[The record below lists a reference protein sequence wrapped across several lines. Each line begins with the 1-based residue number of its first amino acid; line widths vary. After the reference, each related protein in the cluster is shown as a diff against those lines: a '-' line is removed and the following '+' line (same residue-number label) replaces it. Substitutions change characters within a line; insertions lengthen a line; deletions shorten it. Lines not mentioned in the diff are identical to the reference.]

1 MLGHR
6 KLTPEDYVDIL
17 KRRLWI
23 IAIPVVLFPILAVGI
38 TFFIAPEFMSQ
49 TLVIIDQQ
57 KVPGEYVTPVVS
69 SDVDSRLA
77 SMKEEMLSRS
87 RIQPIIERYN
97 LYGKGMSLDDRIDK
111 VRKGINIKPIHSE
124 IAHTGGLPG
133 FFISFTAN
141 DARTAQL
148 VCGDITS
155 LFLSANLKSRED
167 SAVGT
172 TDFLK
177 NQLADAKRNLDQ
189 QDAKLAAFQR
199 QYIGRLPGE
208 TSPNVNML
216 TSLNTQLESANQA
229 LSRMEQDK
237 SYGQSMLAQQ
247 LQLLSTANSGA
258 GATQTTA
265 SPKTQE
271 AELDLL
277 LAQESELT
285 NHYTDDYPDVIAV
298 RRKIAALRKKMA
310 EPPAAEAP
318 APAGAV
324 AATPANASKRPEPQ
338 GIQQMR
344 AQLRALDLGI
354 QAKRNEQA
362 QLQTNI
368 RMYQDRIQSSPLV
381 EEQYKELTRDY
392 DSAEKFY
399 NDLLTKMNHSK
410 MATDLERAQQGEQFR
425 IMDEP
430 NLPDG
435 PTFPKRWAFGLGG
448 LLGGLALGLGIAGL
462 LEYKDTALRTER
474 DVWAFTRLPTVGKI
488 AFSDEAAATMEK
500 KPGLL
505 SRFKRQAKLK
515 TTSPSE
521 ALPKTGPAHV

>member
-6 KLTPEDYVDIL
+6 TLTPEDYLDIL
-17 KRRLWI
+17 KRRFWTIL
-23 IAIPVVLFPILAVGI
+23 IPVVLFPILATAI
-38 TFFIAPEFMSQ
+38 TFFIAPEFLSQ
-49 TLVIIDQQ
+49 TLVIIDRQ

-87 RIQPIIERYN
+87 RLQPIIDRYN
-97 LYGKGMSLDDRIDK
+97 LYGNRRITADDRIDL
-111 VRKGINIKPIHSE
+111 VRKDINIKPIHSE
-124 IAHTGGLPG
+124 IARTGGLPG
-133 FFISFTAN
+133 FFILFRAS

-148 VCGDITS
+148 ACGDITS

-177 NQLADAKRNLDQ
+177 NQLADAKRDLDQ

-208 TSPNVNML
+208 TTPNVNML
-216 TSLNTQLESANQA
+216 TSLNTQLEAANQA

-237 SYGQSMLAQQ
+237 SYGESMLAQQ
-247 LQLLSTANSGA
+247 VQLASTAVA
-258 GATQTTA
+258 APAATQTVT
-265 SPKTQE
+265 PKAQE
-271 AELDLL
+271 AELQTLL
-277 LAQESELT
+277 EQEAELT
-285 NHYTDDYPDVIAV
+285 NHYTDDHPDVIAV
-298 RRKIAALRKKMA
+298 RRKIAVLRKKMA
-310 EPPAAEAP
+310 EP
-318 APAGAV
+318 V
-324 AATPANASKRPEPQ
+324 AAPVPVVAAPTNAPKRPESQ
-338 GIQQMR
+338 GILQMR
-344 AQLRALDLGI
+344 AQLKALELGI
-354 QAKRNEQA
+354 QSKRAEQA
-362 QLQTNI
+362 QLQGNI

-435 PTFPKRWAFGLGG
+435 PTFPKRWVFFIGG
-448 LLGGLALGLGIAGL
+448 LCVGLVLGLGIVAL
-462 LEYKDTALRTER
+462 LEYRDTALRTER
-474 DVWAFTRLPTVGKI
+474 DVWAFTKLPTLAVIGI
-488 AFSDEAAATMEK
+488 AEPFVVQTEK
-500 KPGLL
+500 RGFKN
-505 SRFKRQAKLK
+505 RFKRKAKIE
-515 TTSPSE
+515 TPAE
-521 ALPKTGPAHV
+521 VFPAAGPTHV

>member
-6 KLTPEDYVDIL
+6 QLTTEDYLDIL
-17 KRRLWI
+17 KRRLWV
-23 IAIPVVLFPILAVGI
+23 IAIPVMLLPLLALSV
-38 TFFIAPEFMSQ
+38 TYLIAPEYMSQ

-87 RIQPIIERYN
+87 RIQPIIERY
-97 LYGKGMSLDDRIDK
+97 SLFSNRHATLDERIDM
-111 VRKGINIKPIHSE
+111 VRKGINIKPIRSE
-124 IAHTGGLPG
+124 IARTAGLPG

-148 VCGDITS
+148 VCGEITS

-216 TSLNTQLESANQA
+216 TSLNTQLEAANQA
-229 LSRMEQDK
+229 LQRLEQDK
-237 SYGQSMLAQQ
+237 SYGESMLAQQ
-247 LQLLSTANSGA
+247 VQLASNATTTA
-258 GATQTTA
+258 ATQVV

-271 AELDLL
+271 TELQTLL
-277 LAQESELT
+277 EQESELT

-310 EPPAAEAP
+310 EPAPAEAAAPAAP
-318 APAGAV
+318 A
-324 AATPANASKRPEPQ
+324 TTKRPEPQ
-338 GIQQMR
+338 VILTMR
-344 AQLRALDLGI
+344 AQLKALEVGI
-354 QAKRNEQA
+354 QSKRAEQS
-362 QLQTNI
+362 QLQSNI

-435 PTFPKRWAFGLGG
+435 PTFPKRWIFF
-448 LLGGLALGLGIAGL
+448 LGGLAAGLAVGLGIVAL
-462 LEYKDTALRTER
+462 LEYRNTALRTER
-474 DVWAFTRLPTVGKI
+474 DVWAFTRLPTLAVIGV
-488 AFSDEAAATMEK
+488 A
-500 KPGLL
+500 GLL
-505 SRFKRQAKLK
+505 VEEKTKSGLMGWFKRKNKIETA
-515 TTSPSE
+515 SE
-521 ALPKTGPAHV
+521 ALPATGPNHV